1 MRPMDLGKLLL
12 TVFPIVTGLL
22 LGGTAHTAT
31 ASSCESLFALDTT
44 ETSIVGLSST
54 FAPSDRALA
63 QKYLDQVPNQYA
75 RLPKFSKLSAEA
87 RKAALQL
94 TPEFI
99 DRSAVIVTT
108 TDHKRGLL
116 GGIMIVY
123 SHSSNERLPF
133 QNSEAFKD
141 FQRPSD
147 EGSAVE
153 IGRLTTLDEIP
164 ARGLE
169 RGRELILRSLRQ
181 VSRDPTI
188 THVYVHTS
196 AVHARLYRMMGFRPE
211 SIIKYDDLNYL
222 IRYTRAEVERHLR

>member
-1 MRPMDLGKLLL
+1 
-12 TVFPIVTGLL
+12 
-22 LGGTAHTAT
+22 
-31 ASSCESLFALDTT
+31 
-44 ETSIVGLSST
+44 
-54 FAPSDRALA
+54 
-63 QKYLDQVPNQYA
+63 
-75 RLPKFSKLSAEA
+75 
-87 RKAALQL
+87 
-94 TPEFI
+94 
-99 DRSAVIVTT
+99 
-108 TDHKRGLL
+108 
-116 GGIMIVY
+116 MIVY